1 MRSTITLLHSWT
13 TKPLA
18 RLLDRLAPPPA
29 LVLLAI
35 AVAIGLLTGY
45 GAVLF
50 IGALHLVQTWAEGLR
65 ATYGVQGMFLA
76 LGIGGA
82 LGAPL
87 VVYLASEA
95 RGHGVPEVMEAI
107 AVRGGRIRPRVAV
120 VKAVASALTIG
131 TGGSAGREGP
141 IVQIGSALGSTVGQ
155 LLAFSEERIKILV
168 AAGAASG
175 IAATF
180 NAPIAG
186 VIFALEVILGE
197 FSMGY
202 FGIVVIAAVSAS
214 IVSQAHLGSAPA
226 FIVPAYGL
234 GSPVEL
240 GLYVL
245 VGLASALLAIFFI
258 KILYTAEDLFEKWR
272 VPEVLKPVVG
282 MLLTGV
288 VALFYPQVLGP
299 GLEFI
304 GEAIAE
310 NMAMSLTLL
319 APLAVAKLVAT
330 SFTLGAG
337 NSGGVF
343 APSLFA
349 GAALGGSLGL
359 VFREMFPYLG
369 INPGAYALVGMAATF
384 AGAARAPITAILIVF
399 EMSNDYRLI
408 LPLMLATVI
417 STFFAH
423 AIHQE
428 SIYTLKLARRG
439 IVIRHGRDIDIM
451 ESITVKQAMQRSP
464 AVVQDDLPVSEL
476 GKAFAAHHVHGFP
489 VVDKDGRLVGIVA
502 LSDYERATERP
513 DFDQLK
519 VRDIMTRDVIVVYPD
534 ESLWEALRK
543 LGVRDVSRL
552 PVVSRRDPRKL
563 LGIIRRRDIIRAYNV
578 AVARRSEIQQR
589 MQELHMGSEGETEYV
604 RLELPADAWAVGKRV
619 SELPLPRE
627 CVLVSVRRGREV
639 IIPHGD
645 TLLQPGDRIT
655 IFTTRACVPV
665 VGSLLI
671 EGPGAESGANTS
683 KE

>member
-1 MRSTITLLHSWT
+1 MRSAMNLRGRWT
-13 TKPLA
+13 THPLA
-18 RLLDRLAPPPA
+18 QLLDRLAPPA
-29 LVLLAI
+29 TLILFLI
-35 AVAIGLLTGY
+35 AVGIGLATGY

-50 IGALHLVQTWAEGLR
+50 IWTLQKVQEIAESLR
-65 ATYGVQGMFLA
+65 AAYGLLGLFAA
-76 LGIGGA
+76 LGVGGA

-87 VVYLASEA
+87 IVYLASEA

-107 AVRGGRIRPRVAV
+107 AVRGGRIRPRVVV

-131 TGGSAGREGP
+131 SGGSAGREGP
-141 IVQIGSALGSTVGQ
+141 IVQIGSALGSTIGQ

-202 FGIVVIAAVSAS
+202 FGIVVIASVSAS
-214 IVSQAHLGSAPA
+214 IVSRAYLGNAPA
-226 FIVPAYGL
+226 FSVPAYGL
-234 GSPVEL
+234 GSPAEL

-245 VGLASALLAIFFI
+245 VGVASALLAVFFI
-258 KILYTAEDLFEKWR
+258 KALYTTEDLFEKWHF
-272 VPEVLKPVVG
+272 PEVLKPVVG

-288 VALFYPQVLGP
+288 VAVAYPQVLGP
-299 GLEFI
+299 GLHFI

-319 APLAVAKLVAT
+319 APLAIAKLVAT

-349 GAALGGSLGL
+349 GAALGGSMGL
-359 VFREMFPYLG
+359 VFHDMFPHLY
-369 INPGAYALVGMAATF
+369 INPGAYALAGMAATF

-417 STFFAH
+417 STFLSH
-423 AIHQE
+423 AIHRE

-439 IVIRHGRDIDIM
+439 IVIRHGRDIDVM
-451 ESITVKQAMQRSP
+451 ENVTVEQAMQRSP
-464 AVVQDDLPVSEL
+464 ATVQEDMPVSEL
-476 GKAFAAHHVHGFP
+476 GEAFAAAHVHGFP
-489 VVDKDGRLVGIVA
+489 VLNKQGELVGIVA
-502 LSDYERATERP
+502 LSDYERATGRK
-513 DFDQLK
+513 DFDNLK
-519 VRDIMTRDVIVVYPD
+519 VRDIMNKDVVVVYPD

-543 LGVRDVSRL
+543 LGIRDVSRL
-552 PVVSRRDPRKL
+552 PVVSRQNPKQL
-563 LGIIRRRDIIRAYNV
+563 LGIVRRRDIIRAYNV
-578 AVARRSEIQQR
+578 AVARRAEVRQR
-589 MQELHMGSEGETEYV
+589 MQELSLGHEGDTEYI
-604 RLELPADAWAVGKRV
+604 RMELPEDAWAVGKPVRD
-619 SELPLPRE
+619 LPLPQD
-627 CVLVSVRRGREV
+627 CVLVSIRRGREV

-645 TLLQPGDRIT
+645 TLLKPRDKIT
-655 IFTTRACVPV
+655 VFTTRACIPEVE
-665 VGSLLI
+665 SLLVQGPNNTPSAA
-671 EGPGAESGANTS
+671 EG
-683 KE
+683 

>member
-1 MRSTITLLHSWT
+1 MKSALKCIGGWT

-29 LVLLAI
+29 LILSII

-50 IGALHLVQTWAEGLR
+50 IWALQQVQTWAEGMR
-65 ATYGVQGMFLA
+65 STYGVVGMLLA

-107 AVRGGRIRPRVAV
+107 AVRGGRIRPRVVV
-120 VKAVASALTIG
+120 VKAIASALTIG
-131 TGGSAGREGP
+131 SGGSAGREGP
-141 IVQIGSALGSTVGQ
+141 IVQIGSALGSTIGQ

-214 IVSQAHLGSAPA
+214 IVSRAHLGSAPA
-226 FIVPAYGL
+226 FAVPAYGL
-234 GSPVEL
+234 GSPAEL

-258 KILYTAEDLFEKWR
+258 KILYTVEELFEKWR
-272 VPEVLKPVVG
+272 APEVIKPVVG
-282 MLLTGV
+282 MLLTGG
-288 VALFYPQVLGP
+288 VAIIYPQVLGP
-299 GLEFI
+299 GLHFI

-310 NMAMSLTLL
+310 NMAMSLSLL
-319 APLAVAKLVAT
+319 APLAIAKLVAT

-349 GAALGGSLGL
+349 GAALGGSMGL
-359 VFREMFPYLG
+359 IFREMFPHLY

-417 STFFAH
+417 SAFLAH
-423 AIHQE
+423 ALHRE

-439 IVIRHGRDIDIM
+439 IVIRHGRDIDVM
-451 ESITVKQAMQRSP
+451 ESLTVEQAMQRSP
-464 AVVQDDLPVSEL
+464 AVVPEDLPVTEL
-476 GKAFAAHHVHGFP
+476 GKAFVARHVHGFP
-489 VVDKDGRLVGIVA
+489 VVDEEGRLVGIVA

-513 DFDQLK
+513 DVDKLK
-519 VRDIMTRDVIVVYPD
+519 VKDIMTRDVVVVYPD

-552 PVVSRRDPRKL
+552 PVVSRRDPHKL
-563 LGIIRRRDIIRAYNV
+563 LGIVRRRDIIRAYNI
-578 AVARRSEIQQR
+578 AVAQRAEIRER
-589 MQELHMGSEGETEYV
+589 MQELRMGSEGETEYV
-604 RLELPADAWAVGKRV
+604 RLELPPEAWSVGKRV
-619 SELPLPRE
+619 SELPLPKD

-655 IFTTRACVPV
+655 VFTTRACVPV
-665 VGSLLI
+665 IKSLLI
-671 EGPGAESGANTS
+671 EGP
-683 KE
+683 KENNGRAHGE

>member
-1 MRSTITLLHSWT
+1 MMNGVVCFLERWT
-13 TKPLA
+13 ARPLA

-29 LVLLAI
+29 LILSIV
-35 AVAIGLLTGY
+35 AVVIGMLTGY

-50 IGALHLVQTWAEGLR
+50 IWALNQVQAMAETARALYGTVGLF
-65 ATYGVQGMFLA
+65 AA

-87 VVYLASEA
+87 VVYLAREA

-107 AVRGGRIRPRVAV
+107 AVRGGRIRPRVVV
-120 VKAVASALTIG
+120 VKAIASALTIG
-131 TGGSAGREGP
+131 SGGSAGREGP
-141 IVQIGSALGSTVGQ
+141 IVQIGSALGSTIGQ
-155 LLAFSEERIKILV
+155 VLAFSEERIKILV

-214 IVSQAHLGSAPA
+214 IVSRAYLGNAPA
-226 FIVPAYGL
+226 FSVPAYGL
-234 GSPVEL
+234 GSPAEL
-240 GLYVL
+240 PLYL
-245 VGLASALLAIFFI
+245 AVGLASALLAVFFI

-272 VPEVLKPVVG
+272 IPEVTKPVVG
-282 MLLTGV
+282 MLLTGL
-288 VALFYPQVLGP
+288 VAAFYPQVLGP
-299 GLEFI
+299 GLHFI

-310 NMAMSLTLL
+310 NMAMSLSLL
-319 APLAVAKLVAT
+319 APLAIAKLVAT

-359 VFREMFPYLG
+359 VFREIFPGLY

-399 EMSNDYRLI
+399 EMSGDYRLI
-408 LPLMLATVI
+408 LPLMFTTVI
-417 STFFAH
+417 STFIAH
-423 AIHQE
+423 ALHRE

-439 IVIRHGRDIDIM
+439 IVVRHGRDVDIM
-451 ESITVKQAMQRSP
+451 EAITVEQAMQRSP
-464 AVVQDDLPVSEL
+464 ATVREDMSVKEL
-476 GKAFAAHHVHGFP
+476 GEAFAREHVHGFP
-489 VVDKDGRLVGIVA
+489 VLNDKGELVGIVA
-502 LSDYERATERP
+502 LSDYERATTRR
-513 DFDQLK
+513 DFADLH
-519 VRDIMTRDVIVVYPD
+519 VRDIMSRDVTVAYPD

-552 PVVSRRDPRKL
+552 PVVARDNPRQL
-563 LGIIRRRDIIRAYNV
+563 LGVIRRRDIIRAYNV
-578 AVARRSEIQQR
+578 AVARRSEMLQR
-589 MQELHMGSEGETEYV
+589 LQELRLGAEGDTEYV

-619 SELPLPRE
+619 TDLPLPAD
-627 CVLVSVRRGREV
+627 CVLVSIRRGREV
-639 IIPHGD
+639 IVPHGD

-655 IFTTRACVPV
+655 VFATRACVPDV
-665 VGSLLI
+665 ERILM
-671 EGPGAESGANTS
+671 EGP
-683 KE
+683 